1 MRMLKMTN
9 EEIWK
14 PIKGYELLYEVSN
27 FGRVKSLR
35 KTNNQYSEHVT
46 HGSSDG
52 KHGYLK
58 VKLKNETGNKT
69 FQVHRLVAEAFIPNP
84 NNLPQVNHKDEN
96 KKNNNVENLEWCD
109 HLYNVNYGTRTK
121 RSALHQ
127 GKPICQLKDG
137 IIVNRFNS
145 IMEAERETG
154 INSRNIWRV
163 LKGIRKHTAG
173 CGWKYCEE

>member
-1 MRMLKMTN
+1 MTTLMILMMRMLKMTN

-69 FQVHRLVAEAFIPNP
+69 FQVHRLVAEAFIHNP
-84 NNLPQVNHKDEN
+84 DNFPQVNHKDEN
-96 KKNNNVENLEWCD
+96 KKNNCVDNLEWCNQQ
-109 HLYNVNYGTRTK
+109 YNNEYSHNK
-121 RSALHQ
+121 
-127 GKPICQLKDG
+127 KICQFFGGEK
-137 IIVNRFNS
+137 IAEYKS
-145 IMEAERETG
+145 ISYASQITKISRTSINNALTG
-154 INSRNIWRV
+154 WSE
-163 LKGIRKHTAG
+163 TAG
-173 CGWKYCEE
+173 GYEWKYCD